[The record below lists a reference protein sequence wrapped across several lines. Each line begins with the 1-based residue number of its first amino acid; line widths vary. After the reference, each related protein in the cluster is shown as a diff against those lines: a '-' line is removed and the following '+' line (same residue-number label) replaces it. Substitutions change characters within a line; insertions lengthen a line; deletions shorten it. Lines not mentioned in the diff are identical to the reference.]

1 MKTHTFFSWRLMC
14 ALSIAVLLSGLY
26 APIHVRA
33 QSAGITSPAPGS
45 SVSGAVPIM
54 GTAMIDPFQRYELYY
69 KQEPSGDDSY
79 IYFDG
84 NTRQVQN
91 GQIGLWQTS
100 DLAPGT
106 YTLRMRVVK
115 TDGNYSEHF
124 APNLSVNQ
132 QPSAPAPEAEPEEE
146 LAPATDLNE
155 GQEQGQGQEP
165 EQNLG
170 PTPTPIPIE
179 TPTPVA
185 QPTPVVVQV
194 EQPNLGDAPAPTP
207 TPELVALGSN
217 SQGTSGSSGNPPANL
232 GSAQPSANPGT
243 VGGAVSANF
252 TSELG
257 AALSLDQLRD
267 RFVTGM
273 RYSAGIFLLVL
284 GIFVGKRLLER
295 VLSRAG

>member
-1 MKTHTFFSWRLMC
+1 MKTHIFFSWRLLC

-54 GTAMIDPFQRYELYY
+54 GSAIIDPFQRYELYY

-91 GQIGLWQTS
+91 GQIGIWQTS
-100 DLAPGT
+100 DLTPGT

-132 QPSAPAPEAEPEEE
+132 QPSQPAPAAEPEEE
-146 LAPATDLNE
+146 SPASTDLD
-155 GQEQGQGQEP
+155 QDQAQAQVP
-165 EQNLG
+165 EQNQG
-170 PTPTPIPIE
+170 PIPTPIPIE

-217 SQGTSGSSGNPPANL
+217 NQGTSGGSGNPPANL
-232 GSAQPSANPGT
+232 GSRQPSANPGT
-243 VGGAVSANF
+243 VGDVVSANF

-284 GIFVGKRLLER
+284 GVFVGKRLLER